1 MTVALVLAAEP
12 AAGLRGQLTS
22 LGVQRVDA
30 TDNVGSN
37 SILLS
42 IAAAARATSE
52 PMLICGGDLS
62 VPRQALARLLDAEG
76 TAGYAEARG
85 DCRAILVGPSDLRVL
100 AEAAEY
106 LVSGP
111 QTPDHV
117 SALMGELVRRGVTVW
132 FVEARPDGDADRD
145 EDGLVAELFADPIA
159 RDVARWASER
169 ALAPAALMGI
179 SLGLGLV
186 SAIWFTE
193 PTAPAKA
200 FGAVTLLAAFVTSRA
215 GRALAAAPGPVLE
228 AIGALSGL
236 GGRPASR
243 TSVIQPA
250 ADWLSAAGWA
260 ITECAVYAGLAA
272 SAGLGSAALG
282 SAGLGSAGLGGPGL
296 RVGFTVSGIGSG
308 SGGVWHLAVAAL
320 AVLAVRQM
328 AGLCYE
334 RAAEEFGGR
343 TRLAHSARR
352 RRIERALLLPAG
364 ERVVL
369 LIVTGG
375 IWGPRVA
382 FLALIGWGVLAA
394 GYLLTARIIGLR
406 DAAVYGSRVPSG
418 GVLPA
423 DEGSITL
430 EAAAGPFGALSA
442 FADGSRAADG
452 NGGGNGGGSHGEEG
466 SGAGGDALS
475 ALGLRPT
482 GTAPS
487 PAPWRSSRSRTAA
500 SPESTPSYQVAAYR
514 DDGPLSLWL
523 GRLVEGRI
531 PPLPPALV
539 GVFVTVALTLLGL
552 RNLSGVL
559 VLTPVEAMLLAG
571 LGSCHPHDGR
581 LDWLVPPLLQVGEY
595 LFLAALA
602 FTRLVSPPL
611 VFALIAAVV
620 LRHLDVAYRARHRIL
635 WPAAGSAASRRRKPR
650 RTAEPTG
657 RGRRP
662 GQQLAGQQA
671 AGRPA
676 RAQSARAQS
685 ARAQS
690 ASAQPAGEQPAS
702 QQSAG
707 DRGAAASHGLTWPPR
722 AADGRP
728 ADVIGLGWELRML
741 ALGVGAALGIMPF
754 ACIALAA
761 YLWALVGRD
770 FLTGWLGV
778 RDEPARAPAPA
789 RPAQPA

>member
-85 DCRAILVGPSDLRVL
+85 DCRAILVGPSDLRAL

-106 LVSGP
+106 LSSGP

-272 SAGLGSAALG
+272 SAGLGSA
-282 SAGLGSAGLGGPGL
+282 GLGSVGLGGPGL

-334 RAAEEFGGR
+334 WAAEEFGGR

-375 IWGPRVA
+375 IWGPRVT
-382 FLALIGWGVLAA
+382 FLALIGWGVLAT

-423 DEGSITL
+423 DEGSISL

-452 NGGGNGGGSHGEEG
+452 NGGGSHGEEG

-475 ALGLRPT
+475 ALGLRAT

-487 PAPWRSSRSRTAA
+487 PAPWQSSRSRTAA
-500 SPESTPSYQVAAYR
+500 SPESAPSYQIAAYR

-611 VFALIAAVV
+611 VYALIAAVM

-650 RTAEPTG
+650 RTAEPTR

-662 GQQLAGQQA
+662 GQQLAGRQA
-671 AGRPA
+671 VGQPA
-676 RAQSARAQS
+676 S
-685 ARAQS
+685 AQS
-690 ASAQPAGEQPAS
+690 ASAQPAGAQPAS

-707 DRGAAASHGLTWPPR
+707 DRGVAASHGLSWPPR

-728 ADVIGLGWELRML
+728 ADVTGLGWELRML
-741 ALGVGAALGIMPF
+741 APGVGAALGIMPF
-754 ACIALAA
+754 ACIALAG
-761 YLWALVGRD
+761 YLWVLVGRD

-778 RDEPARAPAPA
+778 RDEPARATAPA

>member
-85 DCRAILVGPSDLRVL
+85 DCRAILVGPSDLRAL

-106 LVSGP
+106 LSYGP

-272 SAGLGSAALG
+272 SAGLGSA
-282 SAGLGSAGLGGPGL
+282 GLGSVGLGGPGL

-375 IWGPRVA
+375 IWGPRVT
-382 FLALIGWGVLAA
+382 FLALIGWGVLAT

-423 DEGSITL
+423 DEGSISL

-442 FADGSRAADG
+442 FAGGSRAAD
-452 NGGGNGGGSHGEEG
+452 GNGGGSHGEEG

-475 ALGLRPT
+475 ALGLRAT

-487 PAPWRSSRSRTAA
+487 PAPWQSSRSRTAA
-500 SPESTPSYQVAAYR
+500 SPESAPSYQIAAYR

-602 FTRLVSPPL
+602 FTRLVSPAL
-611 VFALIAAVV
+611 VYALIAAVM

-650 RTAEPTG
+650 RTAEPTR

-662 GQQLAGQQA
+662 GQQLAGRQA
-671 AGRPA
+671 VGQPA
-676 RAQSARAQS
+676 SAQP
-685 ARAQS
+685 
-690 ASAQPAGEQPAS
+690 ASAQPAGAQPAS

-707 DRGAAASHGLTWPPR
+707 DRGVAASHGLSWPPR

-728 ADVIGLGWELRML
+728 ADVTGLGWELRML

-754 ACIALAA
+754 ACIALAG
-761 YLWALVGRD
+761 YLWVLVGRD

-778 RDEPARAPAPA
+778 RDEPARATAPA

>member
-85 DCRAILVGPSDLRVL
+85 DCRAILVGPSDLRAL

-106 LVSGP
+106 LSYGP

-272 SAGLGSAALG
+272 SAGLGSA
-282 SAGLGSAGLGGPGL
+282 GLGSVGLGGPGL

-375 IWGPRVA
+375 IWGPRVT
-382 FLALIGWGVLAA
+382 FLALIGWGVLAT

-418 GVLPA
+418 GALPA
-423 DEGSITL
+423 HEGSISL

-452 NGGGNGGGSHGEEG
+452 NGGGSHGEEG
-466 SGAGGDALS
+466 GGAGGNALS
-475 ALGLRPT
+475 VLGLRPT

-500 SPESTPSYQVAAYR
+500 SPESAPSYQIAAYR

-602 FTRLVSPPL
+602 FTRLVSPAL
-611 VFALIAAVV
+611 VYALIAAVM

-662 GQQLAGQQA
+662 GRQLAGQQA
-671 AGRPA
+671 AGHPA
-676 RAQSARAQS
+676 SAQSAS
-685 ARAQS
+685 TKS
-690 ASAQPAGEQPAS
+690 ASAQPAGEQSAS

-707 DRGAAASHGLTWPPR
+707 DRGVAASHGLSWPPR

-728 ADVIGLGWELRML
+728 ADVTGLGWELRML

-754 ACIALAA
+754 ACIALAG
-761 YLWALVGRD
+761 YLWVLVGRD

-778 RDEPARAPAPA
+778 RDEPPRATAPA

>member
-85 DCRAILVGPSDLRVL
+85 DCRAILVGPSDLRAL

-106 LVSGP
+106 LSYGP

-272 SAGLGSAALG
+272 SAGLGSAGLG
-282 SAGLGSAGLGGPGL
+282 RAGLGSAGLGAGL

-375 IWGPRVA
+375 IWGPRVT
-382 FLALIGWGVLAA
+382 FLALIGWGVLAT

-423 DEGSITL
+423 DEGSISL

-442 FADGSRAADG
+442 FAGGSRAAD
-452 NGGGNGGGSHGEEG
+452 GNGGGSHGEEG

-475 ALGLRPT
+475 ALGLRAT

-487 PAPWRSSRSRTAA
+487 PAPWQSSRSRTAA
-500 SPESTPSYQVAAYR
+500 SPESAPSYQIAAYR

-602 FTRLVSPPL
+602 FTRLVSPAL
-611 VFALIAAVV
+611 VYALIAAVM

-650 RTAEPTG
+650 RTAEPTR

-662 GQQLAGQQA
+662 GQQLAGRQA
-671 AGRPA
+671 VGQPA
-676 RAQSARAQS
+676 S
-685 ARAQS
+685 AQS
-690 ASAQPAGEQPAS
+690 ASAQPASAQPAGAQPAS

-707 DRGAAASHGLTWPPR
+707 DRGVAASHGLSWPPR

-728 ADVIGLGWELRML
+728 ADVTGLGWELRML

-754 ACIALAA
+754 ACIALAG
-761 YLWALVGRD
+761 YLWVLVGRD
-770 FLTGWLGV
+770 FLTGWLGI
-778 RDEPARAPAPA
+778 RDEPARATAPA

>member
-76 TAGYAEARG
+76 TAGYTEARG
-85 DCRAILVGPSDLRVL
+85 DCRAILVGPSDLRAL

-106 LVSGP
+106 LSYGP

-272 SAGLGSAALG
+272 SAGLGSA
-282 SAGLGSAGLGGPGL
+282 GLGSVGLGGPGL

-375 IWGPRVA
+375 IWGPRVT
-382 FLALIGWGVLAA
+382 FLALIGWGVLAT

-423 DEGSITL
+423 DEGSISL
-430 EAAAGPFGALSA
+430 EAAAVPFGALSA
-442 FADGSRAADG
+442 FAEGSRAAD
-452 NGGGNGGGSHGEEG
+452 GNGGGSHGEEG

-475 ALGLRPT
+475 ALGLRAT

-487 PAPWRSSRSRTAA
+487 PAPWQSSRSRTAA
-500 SPESTPSYQVAAYR
+500 SPESAPSYQIAAYR

-602 FTRLVSPPL
+602 FTRLVSPAL
-611 VFALIAAVV
+611 VYALIAAVM

-650 RTAEPTG
+650 RTAEPTR

-662 GQQLAGQQA
+662 GQQLAGRQA
-671 AGRPA
+671 VGQPA
-676 RAQSARAQS
+676 SAQP
-685 ARAQS
+685 
-690 ASAQPAGEQPAS
+690 ASAQPAGAQPAS

-707 DRGAAASHGLTWPPR
+707 DRGVAASHGLSWPPR

-728 ADVIGLGWELRML
+728 ADVTGLGWELRML
-741 ALGVGAALGIMPF
+741 VLGVGAALGIMPF
-754 ACIALAA
+754 ACIALAG
-761 YLWALVGRD
+761 YLWVLVGRD

-778 RDEPARAPAPA
+778 RDEPARATAPA
-789 RPAQPA
+789 RPAQSA

>member
-85 DCRAILVGPSDLRVL
+85 DCRAILVGPSDLRAL

-106 LVSGP
+106 LSYGP

-272 SAGLGSAALG
+272 SAGLGSA
-282 SAGLGSAGLGGPGL
+282 GLGSVGLGGPGL

-375 IWGPRVA
+375 IWGPRVT
-382 FLALIGWGVLAA
+382 FLALIGWGVLAT

-423 DEGSITL
+423 DEGSISL
-430 EAAAGPFGALSA
+430 EAAAGQFEALSA
-442 FADGSRAADG
+442 FADGSRAAD
-452 NGGGNGGGSHGEEG
+452 GNGGGSHGEEG

-475 ALGLRPT
+475 ALGLRAT

-487 PAPWRSSRSRTAA
+487 PAPWQSSRSRTAA
-500 SPESTPSYQVAAYR
+500 SPESAPSYQIAAYR

-602 FTRLVSPPL
+602 FTRLVSPAL
-611 VFALIAAVV
+611 VYALIAAVA

-650 RTAEPTG
+650 RTAEPTR

-662 GQQLAGQQA
+662 GQQLAGRQA
-671 AGRPA
+671 VGQPA
-676 RAQSARAQS
+676 S
-685 ARAQS
+685 AQS
-690 ASAQPAGEQPAS
+690 ASAQPASAQPAGAQPAS

-707 DRGAAASHGLTWPPR
+707 DRGVAASHGLSWPPR

-728 ADVIGLGWELRML
+728 ADVTGLGWELRML

-754 ACIALAA
+754 ACIALAG
-761 YLWALVGRD
+761 YLWVLVGRD

-778 RDEPARAPAPA
+778 RDEPARATAPA

>member
-30 TDNVGSN
+30 TDNAGSYG
-37 SILLS
+37 ILLS

-62 VPRQALARLLDAEG
+62 VPRQTLARLLDAEG

-85 DCRAILVGPSDLRVL
+85 DCRAILVGPSDLRAL

-106 LVSGP
+106 LASGP

-193 PTAPAKA
+193 PTATAKA

-272 SAGLGSAALG
+272 SAGLGSA
-282 SAGLGSAGLGGPGL
+282 GLGSADLGSSGLGGSGL

-352 RRIERALLLPAG
+352 RRIERALLLPGG

-382 FLALIGWGVLAA
+382 FLALIGWGVLGT

-423 DEGSITL
+423 DEGSISL

-442 FADGSRAADG
+442 FADGSPAADG
-452 NGGGNGGGSHGEEG
+452 NRGGNGGGSHGAEG

-482 GTAPS
+482 GTAPP
-487 PAPWRSSRSRTAA
+487 PAPWRSSRSHSAA
-500 SPESTPSYQVAAYR
+500 SPESAPSYQIAAYR

-611 VFALIAAVV
+611 VYALIAAVV
-620 LRHLDVAYRARHRIL
+620 LRHLDVAYRARHRIR
-635 WPAAGSAASRRRKPR
+635 WPAAGSAVSRRRKPR
-650 RTAEPTG
+650 RTAGPTR

-662 GQQLAGQQA
+662 GQQLASQQA
-671 AGRPA
+671 AGQPA
-676 RAQSARAQS
+676 SV
-685 ARAQS
+685 QS
-690 ASAQPAGEQPAS
+690 ASAQPAGARPAS
-702 QQSAG
+702 QRSAG
-707 DRGAAASHGLTWPPR
+707 DRGVAASHGLTWPPR

-728 ADVIGLGWELRML
+728 ADLTGLGWELRML

-754 ACIALAA
+754 ACIALAG

-778 RDEPARAPAPA
+778 RDESARATAPA
-789 RPAQPA
+789 RPTQPAR

>member
-85 DCRAILVGPSDLRVL
+85 DCRAILVGPSDLRAL

-106 LVSGP
+106 LSSGP

-272 SAGLGSAALG
+272 SAGLGSA
-282 SAGLGSAGLGGPGL
+282 GLGSVGLGGPGL

-375 IWGPRVA
+375 IWGPRVT
-382 FLALIGWGVLAA
+382 FLALIGWGVLAT

-423 DEGSITL
+423 DEGSISL

-452 NGGGNGGGSHGEEG
+452 NGGGSHGEEG

-475 ALGLRPT
+475 ALGLRAT

-487 PAPWRSSRSRTAA
+487 PAPWQSSRSRTAA
-500 SPESTPSYQVAAYR
+500 SPESAPSYQIAAYR

-611 VFALIAAVV
+611 VYALVM

-650 RTAEPTG
+650 RTAEPTR

-662 GQQLAGQQA
+662 GQQLAGRQA
-671 AGRPA
+671 VGQPA
-676 RAQSARAQS
+676 SAQP
-685 ARAQS
+685 
-690 ASAQPAGEQPAS
+690 ASAQPAGAQPAS

-707 DRGAAASHGLTWPPR
+707 DRGVAASHGLSWPPR

-728 ADVIGLGWELRML
+728 ADVTGLGWELRML

-754 ACIALAA
+754 ACIALAG
-761 YLWALVGRD
+761 YLWVLVGRD

-778 RDEPARAPAPA
+778 RDEPARATAPA

>member
-85 DCRAILVGPSDLRVL
+85 DCRAILVGPSDLRAL

-106 LVSGP
+106 LSYGP

-272 SAGLGSAALG
+272 SAGLGSA
-282 SAGLGSAGLGGPGL
+282 GLGSVGLGGPGL

-375 IWGPRVA
+375 IWGPRVT
-382 FLALIGWGVLAA
+382 FLALIGWGVLAT

-423 DEGSITL
+423 DEGSI
-430 EAAAGPFGALSA
+430 
-442 FADGSRAADG
+442 
-452 NGGGNGGGSHGEEG
+452 
-466 SGAGGDALS
+466 
-475 ALGLRPT
+475 
-482 GTAPS
+482 
-487 PAPWRSSRSRTAA
+487 
-500 SPESTPSYQVAAYR
+500 
-514 DDGPLSLWL
+514 SL
-523 GRLVEGRI
+523 
-531 PPLPPALV
+531 
-539 GVFVTVALTLLGL
+539 
-552 RNLSGVL
+552 
-559 VLTPVEAMLLAG
+559 
-571 LGSCHPHDGR
+571 
-581 LDWLVPPLLQVGEY
+581 
-595 LFLAALA
+595 
-602 FTRLVSPPL
+602 
-611 VFALIAAVV
+611 
-620 LRHLDVAYRARHRIL
+620 
-635 WPAAGSAASRRRKPR
+635 
-650 RTAEPTG
+650 
-657 RGRRP
+657 
-662 GQQLAGQQA
+662 
-671 AGRPA
+671 
-676 RAQSARAQS
+676 
-685 ARAQS
+685 
-690 ASAQPAGEQPAS
+690 
-702 QQSAG
+702 
-707 DRGAAASHGLTWPPR
+707 
-722 AADGRP
+722 
-728 ADVIGLGWELRML
+728 
-741 ALGVGAALGIMPF
+741 
-754 ACIALAA
+754 
-761 YLWALVGRD
+761 
-770 FLTGWLGV
+770 
-778 RDEPARAPAPA
+778 
-789 RPAQPA
+789 

>member
-30 TDNVGSN
+30 TDNAGSN

-85 DCRAILVGPSDLRVL
+85 DCRAILVGPSDLR
-100 AEAAEY
+100 AMADAAEY
-106 LVSGP
+106 LASGP

-193 PTAPAKA
+193 PTATAKA

-272 SAGLGSAALG
+272 SAGLGSA
-282 SAGLGSAGLGGPGL
+282 GLGSAGPGGPGL
-296 RVGFTVSGIGSG
+296 RAGFTVSGIGSG

-382 FLALIGWGVLAA
+382 FLALIGWGVLAT

-423 DEGSITL
+423 DEGSISL

-442 FADGSRAADG
+442 FGDGSRAADG
-452 NGGGNGGGSHGEEG
+452 NGGESHGVEG

-487 PAPWRSSRSRTAA
+487 PAPWRSSRPRTAA
-500 SPESTPSYQVAAYR
+500 SPESAPSYQIAAYR

-523 GRLVEGRI
+523 GRLVDGRI

-581 LDWLVPPLLQVGEY
+581 LDWLVPPLLQAGEY

-611 VFALIAAVV
+611 VYALIAAVV

-635 WPAAGSAASRRRKPR
+635 WPAAGSAAARRRKPR

-657 RGRRP
+657 RRRRP
-662 GQQLAGQQA
+662 GQQLAGRQ
-671 AGRPA
+671 PA
-676 RAQSARAQS
+676 RQPASPPA
-685 ARAQS
+685 S
-690 ASAQPAGEQPAS
+690 ASAQSAGAQPAGAQPVS
-702 QQSAG
+702 QRSAG
-707 DRGAAASHGLTWPPR
+707 DRRVAASHGLTWPPG

-728 ADVIGLGWELRML
+728 ADVAGLGWELRML

-754 ACIALAA
+754 ACVALAG

-778 RDEPARAPAPA
+778 RDEPARATAPA

>member
-30 TDNVGSN
+30 TDDAGSN

-42 IAAAARATSE
+42 IAASARATSE
-52 PMLICGGDLS
+52 RMLICGGDLS

-85 DCRAILVGPSDLRVL
+85 DCRAILVGPSDLRSL

-106 LVSGP
+106 LASGP

-145 EDGLVAELFADPIA
+145 EDGLVAELFVDPIA

-193 PTAPAKA
+193 PTAAAKA

-228 AIGALSGL
+228 AIGAHSGL

-272 SAGLGSAALG
+272 SAGLGSAGPG
-282 SAGLGSAGLGGPGL
+282 SVGPGGAGL

-308 SGGVWHLAVAAL
+308 SGGVWRLAVTAM

-382 FLALIGWGVLAA
+382 FLALIGWGVLAT

-418 GVLPA
+418 GALPA
-423 DEGSITL
+423 DEGSISL
-430 EAAAGPFGALSA
+430 EAAAGPFGAPSA

-452 NGGGNGGGSHGEEG
+452 NSGGSHGEEG
-466 SGAGGDALS
+466 GGAGGDALS
-475 ALGLRPT
+475 ALGLRST

-487 PAPWRSSRSRTAA
+487 PAPWRSSRSHTAA
-500 SPESTPSYQVAAYR
+500 SPESAPSYQIAAYR

-581 LDWLVPPLLQVGEY
+581 LDWLVPPLLQAGEY

-602 FTRLVSPPL
+602 LTRLVSPPL
-611 VFALIAAVV
+611 VYALIAAVV

-635 WPAAGSAASRRRKPR
+635 WPAAGSATSRRRKPR

-657 RGRRP
+657 RSRRP
-662 GQQLAGQQA
+662 GRQLAGQQA
-671 AGRPA
+671 AGHPA
-676 RAQSARAQS
+676 S
-685 ARAQS
+685 AQS
-690 ASAQPAGEQPAS
+690 ASTKSASTKSASPQPAGEQSAS

-707 DRGAAASHGLTWPPR
+707 DRGVAASHGLTWPPR

-728 ADVIGLGWELRML
+728 ADVTGLGWELRML
-741 ALGVGAALGIMPF
+741 ALGVGAALGVMPF
-754 ACIALAA
+754 VCIALAG

-778 RDEPARAPAPA
+778 RDEPPRATAPA

>member
-85 DCRAILVGPSDLRVL
+85 DCRAILVGPSDLRAL

-106 LVSGP
+106 LSYGP

-117 SALMGELVRRGVTVW
+117 SALMGELVRRGVTVL

-228 AIGALSGL
+228 AIGALSRL

-272 SAGLGSAALG
+272 SAGLGSA
-282 SAGLGSAGLGGPGL
+282 GLGSVGLGGPGL

-375 IWGPRVA
+375 IWGPRVT
-382 FLALIGWGVLAA
+382 FLALIGWGVLAT

-423 DEGSITL
+423 DEGSISL

-452 NGGGNGGGSHGEEG
+452 NGGGSHGEEG

-475 ALGLRPT
+475 ALGLRAT

-500 SPESTPSYQVAAYR
+500 SPESAPSYQIAAYR

-602 FTRLVSPPL
+602 FTRLVSPAL
-611 VFALIAAVV
+611 VYALIAAVM

-650 RTAEPTG
+650 RTAEPTR

-662 GQQLAGQQA
+662 GQQLAGRQA
-671 AGRPA
+671 VGQPA
-676 RAQSARAQS
+676 S
-685 ARAQS
+685 AQS
-690 ASAQPAGEQPAS
+690 ASAQPASAQPAGAQPAS

-707 DRGAAASHGLTWPPR
+707 DRGVAASHGLSWPPR

-728 ADVIGLGWELRML
+728 ADVTGLGWELRML

-754 ACIALAA
+754 ACIALAG
-761 YLWALVGRD
+761 YLWVLVGRD

-778 RDEPARAPAPA
+778 RDEPARATAPA

>member
-85 DCRAILVGPSDLRVL
+85 DCRAILVGPSDLRAL

-106 LVSGP
+106 LSYGP

-272 SAGLGSAALG
+272 SAGLGSA
-282 SAGLGSAGLGGPGL
+282 GLGSVGLGGPGL

-375 IWGPRVA
+375 IWGPRVT
-382 FLALIGWGVLAA
+382 FLALIGWGVLAT

-423 DEGSITL
+423 DEGSISL
-430 EAAAGPFGALSA
+430 EAAAGQFEALSA
-442 FADGSRAADG
+442 FADGSRAAD
-452 NGGGNGGGSHGEEG
+452 GNGGGSHGEEG

-475 ALGLRPT
+475 ALGLRAT

-487 PAPWRSSRSRTAA
+487 PAPWQSSRSRTAA
-500 SPESTPSYQVAAYR
+500 SPESAPSYQIAAYR

-602 FTRLVSPPL
+602 FTRLVSPAL
-611 VFALIAAVV
+611 VYALIAAVM

-650 RTAEPTG
+650 RTAEPTR

-662 GQQLAGQQA
+662 GQQLAGRQA
-671 AGRPA
+671 VGQPA
-676 RAQSARAQS
+676 SAQP
-685 ARAQS
+685 
-690 ASAQPAGEQPAS
+690 ASAQPAGAQPAS

-707 DRGAAASHGLTWPPR
+707 DRGVAASHGLSWPPR

-728 ADVIGLGWELRML
+728 ADVTGLGWELRML

-754 ACIALAA
+754 ACIALAG
-761 YLWALVGRD
+761 YLWVLVGRD

-778 RDEPARAPAPA
+778 RDEPARATAPA

>member
-85 DCRAILVGPSDLRVL
+85 DCRAILVGPSDLRAL

-106 LVSGP
+106 LSYGP

-272 SAGLGSAALG
+272 SAGLGSA
-282 SAGLGSAGLGGPGL
+282 GLGSVGLGGPGL

-375 IWGPRVA
+375 IWGPRVT
-382 FLALIGWGVLAA
+382 FLALIGWGVLAT

-423 DEGSITL
+423 DEGSISL

-442 FADGSRAADG
+442 FAGGSRAAD
-452 NGGGNGGGSHGEEG
+452 GNGGGSHGEEG

-475 ALGLRPT
+475 ALGLRAT

-487 PAPWRSSRSRTAA
+487 PAPWQSSRSRTAA
-500 SPESTPSYQVAAYR
+500 SPESAPSYQIAAYR

-611 VFALIAAVV
+611 VYALIAAVV

-650 RTAEPTG
+650 RTAEPTR

-662 GQQLAGQQA
+662 GQQLAGRQA
-671 AGRPA
+671 VGQPA
-676 RAQSARAQS
+676 SAQP
-685 ARAQS
+685 
-690 ASAQPAGEQPAS
+690 ASAQPAGAQPAS

-707 DRGAAASHGLTWPPR
+707 DRGVAASHGLSWPPR

-728 ADVIGLGWELRML
+728 ADVTGLGWELRML

-754 ACIALAA
+754 ACIALAG
-761 YLWALVGRD
+761 YLWVLVGRD

-778 RDEPARAPAPA
+778 RDEPARATAPA